1 MKRTLLLLAC
11 AALPTLNTWA
21 AEPAKPAGTLIDFRV
36 DVQKAVAND
45 LGRASAYV
53 EMTGSD
59 PAEVA
64 RKVKAVIADGLATAR
79 AQPGITVKS
88 GSTHTFPIYSKGGR
102 VIENWRM
109 RSELLLESR
118 DAAALSAAVGK
129 LQGGQLAIGNI
140 HFSPAPE
147 TRRKADDDA
156 TIEAIEAFDA
166 KAARIAA
173 TLKKPYRIRL
183 MNVNGG
189 GNFPQPYP
197 MARGAA
203 MMAAES
209 APMPVEAGESN
220 VTVNVSGQIELV
232 D

>member
-1 MKRTLLLLAC
+1 MKRSLLLLAF
-11 AALPTLNTWA
+11 AVLPAFA

-36 DVQKAVAND
+36 DVQRPVVND

-53 EMTGSD
+53 ELTGSD
-59 PAEVA
+59 SAEVA
-64 RKVKAVIADGLATAR
+64 RKVKAVIADGLATAK

-88 GSTHTFPIYSKGGR
+88 GGTHTYPIYSKTGR

-118 DAAALSAAVGK
+118 DAAALSTAVGK
-129 LQGGQLAIGNI
+129 LQGGQLAIGGIN
-140 HFSPAPE
+140 FSPAPE
-147 TRRKADDDA
+147 TRRKAEDDV
-156 TIEAIEAFDA
+156 TIEAIEAFNA

-173 TLKKPYRIRL
+173 TLKKPYKIRQL
-183 MNVNGG
+183 SVNAGG
-189 GNFPQPYP
+189 HYP

-203 MMAAES
+203 MMASAEA

-220 VTVNVSGQIELV
+220 VTVNISGQIELL

>member
-1 MKRTLLLLAC
+1 MKRSLLLLAFVT
-11 AALPTLNTWA
+11 LPVFA
-21 AEPAKPAGTLIDFRV
+21 AEPAKPTGALVDFRV
-36 DVQKAVAND
+36 DVQKSVAND

-59 PAEVA
+59 PADVA
-64 RKVKAVIADGLATAR
+64 RKVKAVIADGLATAK

-88 GSTHTFPIYSKGGR
+88 GGTHTYPIYSKTGR
-102 VIENWRM
+102 VIESWRM

-129 LQGGQLAIGNI
+129 LQGGSLAIGGIN
-140 HFSPAPE
+140 FSPAPE

-156 TIEAIEAFDA
+156 TIEAIDAFNA
-166 KAARIAA
+166 KAERIAA
-173 TLKKPYRIRL
+173 TLKKPYRIRQ
-183 MNVNGG
+183 MSVNGS

-197 MARGAA
+197 VARAA
-203 MMAAES
+203 VMSAEA

-220 VTVNVSGQIELV
+220 VTVNVSGQIELL